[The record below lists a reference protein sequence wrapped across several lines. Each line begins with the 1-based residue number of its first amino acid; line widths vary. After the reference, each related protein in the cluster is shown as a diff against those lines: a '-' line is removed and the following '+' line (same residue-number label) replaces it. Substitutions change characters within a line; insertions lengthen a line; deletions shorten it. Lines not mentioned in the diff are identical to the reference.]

1 MSGGK
6 FASLTA
12 NLLVRKGDARPSTV
26 LPLAAYPAFVHREP
40 QQAMPE
46 GAADEASSQR
56 GVVLA
61 MSSVFTAENS
71 EVLPPET
78 SQEPKRPRLRSAAP
92 PPPPPREP
100 GEKPRRLMVV
110 LTPMEHE
117 TLGLVAVKK
126 SLTRHQLLR
135 NAVDEYL
142 ALLVEEYD
150 GDCRCIQTGWVCD
163 DPSACS

>member
-12 NLLVRKGDARPSTV
+12 NLLVRKGAARPSTI
-26 LPLAAYPAFVHREP
+26 LPFGANLGFLHRAPEEPSAEAGDALASRAVVV
-40 QQAMPE
+40 AMMPPHLE
-46 GAADEASSQR
+46 QGAAQDAPVPSAHPRRPRSASS
-56 GVVLA
+56 
-61 MSSVFTAENS
+61 
-71 EVLPPET
+71 
-78 SQEPKRPRLRSAAP
+78 
-92 PPPPPREP
+92 PPRSP
-100 GEKPRRLMVV
+100 GGKSRRLMVA

-126 SLTRHQLLR
+126 SVTRHQLLR

-150 GDCRCIQTGWVCD
+150 GDCRCIQTGVACD
-163 DPSACS
+163 DPGACR

>member
-12 NLLVRKGDARPSTV
+12 NLLVRKGDARPSTI
-26 LPLAAYPAFVHREP
+26 LPFAAYPGFVHRES
-40 QQAMPE
+40 
-46 GAADEASSQR
+46 GLRDEQDNSDAPR

-61 MSSVFTAENS
+61 MNAAQPEISDVHE
-71 EVLPPET
+71 LPET
-78 SQEPKRPRLRSAAP
+78 PAKPVRSRSASP
-92 PPPPPREP
+92 PPPPGPP
-100 GEKPRRLMVV
+100 GEKSRRLMVM

-126 SLTRHQLLR
+126 SVTRHQLLR

-150 GDCRCIQTGWVCD
+150 GDCRCIQTGCACD
-163 DPSACS
+163 DLNPPL

>member
-12 NLLVRKGDARPSTV
+12 NLLVRKGDARPSTI
-26 LPLAAYPAFVHREP
+26 LPLAAYPAFAHRDHDSP
-40 QQAMPE
+40 RDE
-46 GAADEASSQR
+46 GEDSHAPR

-61 MSSVFTAENS
+61 MNGTLAEM
-71 EVLPPET
+71 
-78 SQEPKRPRLRSAAP
+78 SAAQEEPEPAATSGRARSGP
-92 PPPPPREP
+92 PPPPDSPSD
-100 GEKPRRLMVV
+100 KPRRLMVI
-110 LTPMEHE
+110 LTPIEHE

-150 GDCRCIQTGWVCD
+150 GDCRCIQTGCACD
-163 DPSACS
+163 DLKPPY

>member
-26 LPLAAYPAFVHREP
+26 LPLAAYPGFAHREH
-40 QQAMPE
+40 
-46 GAADEASSQR
+46 GSTRDEPDDSGEPR

-61 MSSVFTAENS
+61 MSPVALEMSA
-71 EVLPPET
+71 P
-78 SQEPKRPRLRSAAP
+78 QEPSAPAAKLPRSRSAAP
-92 PPPPPREP
+92 PPPPSGPSS
-100 GEKPRRLMVV
+100 EKPRRLVVV

-142 ALLVEEYD
+142 ALLVEEFD
-150 GDCRCIQTGWVCD
+150 GDCRCIQTGCECD
-163 DPSACS
+163 DLKPPY

>member
-12 NLLVRKGDARPSTV
+12 NLLVRKGDARPSTI
-26 LPLAAYPAFVHREP
+26 LPLAAYPAFVHRET
-40 QQAMPE
+40 E
-46 GAADEASSQR
+46 GASDDDSDDSAASR

-61 MSSVFTAENS
+61 MASVRVESGFVQEVREPVAKTA
-71 EVLPPET
+71 
-78 SQEPKRPRLRSAAP
+78 RGRSAAP
-92 PPPPPREP
+92 PRPP
-100 GEKPRRLMVV
+100 GDKPRRLMVT

-117 TLGLVAVKK
+117 TLGLVGVKK
-126 SLTRHQLLR
+126 RLTRHQLLR

-150 GDCRCIQTGWVCD
+150 GDCRCIQAGCACD
-163 DPSACS
+163 DPDNCR